1 MDLVQKLSGLKQYP
15 ETGRV
20 YNRDQW
26 RRENVYIS
34 KKESKDEGIEDE
46 EENVW
51 LTGKHLSIPFILV
64 IRFYIPKGNI

>member
-26 RRENVYIS
+26 KCENVYIN
-34 KKESKDEGIEDE
+34 KRESKDEGIEDE
-46 EENVW
+46 EEKVW
-51 LTGKHLSIPFILV
+51 LKGKHLSIPCL
-64 IRFYIPKGNI
+64 YSCH